1 MNYKITL
8 PDGTTQAIQIIG
20 TTFKQFKVWLVRFKD
35 GKQAVLYKCGN
46 EWLQRSEDFLDNSL
60 IMVIGRCIDGFSEKN
75 LSQG

>member
-20 TTFKQFKVWLVRFKD
+20 TTFKRLKVWLVKFKD
-35 GKQAVLYKCGN
+35 GKHAVLYKCGN

-60 IMVIGRCIDGFSEKN
+60 IMIIGKCIDGFSEK
-75 LSQG
+75 SPA